1 MTRLP
6 SHSAALL
13 FLTLASVASLTLA
26 FRLALLALILGLT
39 SLALAL
45 VLALGLLVL
54 SVPRAVIA
62 VFGEIYVVPTGT
74 VQLTA
79 TAMLR
84 VTVTPGVAMPME
96 AVAMTLP
103 AATTQPSTAPGGRP
117 TFAFRFAT
125 NTGELQLTAPRFGTG
140 VRFTGPWS
148 AMSC

>member
-26 FRLALLALILGLT
+26 SVGRLALLALILGLT

-125 NTGELQLTAPRFGTG
+125 NTGELQLTAPASAPGCVSRDLG
-140 VRFTGPWS
+140 VR
-148 AMSC
+148 